1 MQTFNLCKYSCQY
14 SAFTNFLNFI
24 AASEILKILPHPAL
38 ECVQYAEKINQAALE
53 GNLIKHNKAVFYR
66 LDLAKAIA
74 YFQTKNVRRIY
85 STIYYNFMSNLC
97 KLLTYV
103 LFLICSTKKA

>member
-1 MQTFNLCKYSCQY
+1 MYSLCF
-14 SAFTNFLNFI
+14 ANFT

-38 ECVQYAEKINQAALE
+38 ECVQYAEKVNQAALE

-74 YFQTKNVRRIY
+74 YYQTKNVSI
-85 STIYYNFMSNLC
+85 IYYGYILNHC
-97 KLLTYV
+97 KALTY
-103 LFLICSTKKA
+103 